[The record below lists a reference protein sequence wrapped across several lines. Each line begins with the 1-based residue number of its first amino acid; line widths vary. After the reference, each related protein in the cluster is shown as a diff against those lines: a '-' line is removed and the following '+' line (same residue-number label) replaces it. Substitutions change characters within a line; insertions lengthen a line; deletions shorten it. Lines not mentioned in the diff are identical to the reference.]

1 MNAFLNKAAPQRVQV
16 KNLICVI
23 ASQDAID
30 QVNAAT
36 SGLHCETISA
46 DFEGTRPA
54 LVIVELGIEQ
64 TSVAAQLEA
73 LRTKWAGIQ
82 VMGLASWQSLYE
94 GKITPTCV
102 VDDLLFLPAKPIDF
116 QYRIKRHLAN
126 QLDVS
131 SADAI
136 LTFGEV
142 QFDLQSLQIKISGK
156 KLSVT
161 KREYELLLY
170 FARQSPRPVT
180 HKEIADQ
187 VLKLAQSITTYE
199 NVINVHI
206 ARVRGKLKE
215 ISEESRLKTLRGSG
229 FLFHI

>member
-1 MNAFLNKAAPQRVQV
+1 MNAFLNNISPQRVQL
-16 KNLICVI
+16 KNLICVF
-23 ASQDAID
+23 ASAEAVEQINGA
-30 QVNAAT
+30 VN
-36 SGLHCETISA
+36 GLHCEIVA
-46 DFEGTRPA
+46 PDFEGPRPA
-54 LVIVELGIEQ
+54 LIIIELEKDP
-64 TSVAAQLEA
+64 TKAAVLLNC
-73 LRTKWAGIQ
+73 LREKWTGIQ

-94 GKITPTCV
+94 GKLTPSCV
-102 VDDLLFLPAKPIDF
+102 VDDLLFLPAKPVDF
-116 QYRIKRHLAN
+116 QYRIRRHLAN
-126 QLDVS
+126 QLDLS
-131 SADAI
+131 SADAV
-136 LTFGEV
+136 LTFGVV

-170 FARQSPRPVT
+170 FARQAPRPVT
-180 HKEIADQ
+180 HREIADQ

-215 ISEESRLKTLRGSG
+215 ISEDGRLKTLRGSG